1 MDEHER
7 SIAGPATPVDPQ
19 CRPEATQHPAEQAN
33 EAAFSAFY
41 REFTPTLV
49 AWLIWQGA
57 RLPVA
62 ADVAQ
67 ETMIKAYR
75 NWSTIN

>member
-1 MDEHER
+1 MDEPGLPTVR
-7 SIAGPATPVDPQ
+7 PVVPDDPQ
-19 CRPEATQHPAEQAN
+19 PRPDATHCPAERADD
-33 EAAFSAFY
+33 AAFSAFY

-67 ETMIKAYR
+67 ER
-75 NWSTIN
+75 